1 MLLIS
6 YVVNVSR
13 KALLSLPMVACI
25 ALSAALPMAA
35 SAEGPSR
42 LSNYL
47 LNGVAVPG
55 WELALGDE
63 TEWYQPQKENMG
75 LSANKA
81 ISFNQ
86 QDNALHVKWRSKK
99 KEASVSL
106 NGPAINLSQLDD
118 TIALAIEV
126 NVGTKKLR
134 NPIQLSM
141 SCGYSCRGTVT
152 LNPLLD
158 VLPRNEWITLPI
170 PLRCFKNTGT
180 DFSKLDSPFGLQTKG
195 KLDISIRNVRL
206 TKVPEGFDLCKSKT
220 K

>member
-75 LSANKA
+75 LSGNKA

-86 QDNALHVKWRSKK
+86 QDDVVNVKWRSNKK
-99 KEASVSL
+99 DGVFSI
-106 NGPAINLSQLDD
+106 NGQAINLSQLDD
-118 TIALAIEV
+118 TIALAVEL
-126 NVGTKKLR
+126 NVKTKKLR
-134 NPIQLSM
+134 NPITLSM
-141 SCGYSCRGTVT
+141 SCGYPCRGSIT
-152 LNPLLD
+152 LNPL
-158 VLPRNEWITLPI
+158 V
-170 PLRCFKNTGT
+170 
-180 DFSKLDSPFGLQTKG
+180 
-195 KLDISIRNVRL
+195 
-206 TKVPEGFDLCKSKT
+206 
-220 K
+220 